1 MLIKPYAPLMAD
13 CQNIFAIFD
22 LDLLSSDPNINT
34 IGILCYPGWMCGLSL
49 RKVGQGVLEL
59 LIGNKK
65 FFFSQEQLNK
75 QDTTVTLTTI
85 LML

>member
-1 MLIKPYAPLMAD
+1 MAD
-13 CQNIFAIFD
+13 CQNICAIFD

-49 RKVGQGVLEL
+49 RKVGVLEL